1 MSKTE
6 KELTA
11 AQAETAAEQT
21 ETTPVDDRVDLFVPR
36 GQVNDEPNL
45 LISINGVNY
54 LLPKGKTSRVKQ
66 CVADEYY
73 RAVRAQERYDRKVS
87 EMTVD

>member
-1 MSKTE
+1 MAKNE

-11 AQAETAAEQT
+11 AQT
-21 ETTPVDDRVDLFVPR
+21 ETTAAQTDASPADDRVDLFIPR
-36 GQVNDEPNL
+36 GQANEEPNL

-73 RAVRAQERYDRKVS
+73 RAVRAKDRYDRRVG
-87 EMTVD
+87 EMAVD

>member
-1 MSKTE
+1 MAKTE

-11 AQAETAAEQT
+11 AQTD
-21 ETTPVDDRVDLFVPR
+21 TTPADDRVDLFIPR
-36 GQVNDEPNL
+36 GQANDEPNL

-73 RAVRAQERYDRKVS
+73 RAVRAKDRYDRRVG
-87 EMTVD
+87 EMAVN

>member
-11 AQAETAAEQT
+11 AQAETAAA
-21 ETTPVDDRVDLFVPR
+21 DDRVDLFIPR
-36 GQVNDEPNL
+36 GQANDEPNL

>member
-1 MSKTE
+1 MAKTE

>member
-1 MSKTE
+1 MAKTE

-11 AQAETAAEQT
+11 VQAETAAEQT
-21 ETTPVDDRVDLFVPR
+21 ATIPVDDRVDLFVPR

>member
-1 MSKTE
+1 MAKTD

-11 AQAETAAEQT
+11 AQTETTAEQT
-21 ETTPVDDRVDLFVPR
+21 ENTPVDDRVDLFIPR
-36 GQVNDEPNL
+36 GQANDEPNL

-73 RAVRAQERYDRKVS
+73 RAVRAKDRYDRRVG
-87 EMTVD
+87 EMAVD

>member
-1 MSKTE
+1 MAKTE
-6 KELTA
+6 KELTS
-11 AQAETAAEQT
+11 EQT
-21 ETTPVDDRVDLFVPR
+21 ETTPADDRVDLFIPR
-36 GQVNDEPNL
+36 GQANDEPNL

>member
-1 MSKTE
+1 MAKTE

-11 AQAETAAEQT
+11 TQT
-21 ETTPVDDRVDLFVPR
+21 ETTPADDRVDLFIPR
-36 GQVNDEPNL
+36 GQANDEPNL

-73 RAVRAQERYDRKVS
+73 RAVRAKDRYDRRVG
-87 EMTVD
+87 EMAVD

>member
-1 MSKTE
+1 MAKTE

-11 AQAETAAEQT
+11 AQT
-21 ETTPVDDRVDLFVPR
+21 ETIPADDRVDLFIPR
-36 GQVNDEPNL
+36 GQANDEPNL

-73 RAVRAQERYDRKVS
+73 RAVRAKDRYDRRVG
-87 EMTVD
+87 EMAVD

>member
-1 MSKTE
+1 MAKTE

-11 AQAETAAEQT
+11 TQTETTATQT
-21 ETTPVDDRVDLFVPR
+21 ETTPADDRVDLFIPR

>member
-1 MSKTE
+1 MAKTD

-11 AQAETAAEQT
+11 AQTETTAEQT
-21 ETTPVDDRVDLFVPR
+21 ENTPVDDRVDLFIPR
-36 GQVNDEPNL
+36 GQANDEPNL

-73 RAVRAQERYDRKVS
+73 RAVRE
-87 EMTVD
+87 TW

>member
-11 AQAETAAEQT
+11 EQT
-21 ETTPVDDRVDLFVPR
+21 ETIPADDRVDLFIPR

>member
-1 MSKTE
+1 MAKTE

-21 ETTPVDDRVDLFVPR
+21 ETILADDRVDLFVPR

>member
-1 MSKTE
+1 MAKTE

-11 AQAETAAEQT
+11 MQAETSAEQT
-21 ETTPVDDRVDLFVPR
+21 ETIPADDRVDLFVPR

>member
-1 MSKTE
+1 MAKTE

-11 AQAETAAEQT
+11 TQTETTATQT
-21 ETTPVDDRVDLFVPR
+21 ETTPADDRVDLFIPR
-36 GQVNDEPNL
+36 GQANDEPNL

-73 RAVRAQERYDRKVS
+73 RAVRAKDRYDRMVG
-87 EMTVD
+87 EMAVD